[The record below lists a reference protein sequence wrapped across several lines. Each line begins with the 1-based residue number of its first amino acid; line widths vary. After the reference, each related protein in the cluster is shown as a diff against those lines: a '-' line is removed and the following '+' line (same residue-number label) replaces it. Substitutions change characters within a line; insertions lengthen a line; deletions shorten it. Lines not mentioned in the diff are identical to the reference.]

1 MQIKDLLQLMWR
13 NVGYLVLG
21 IVLGAGIGLVISVR
35 QTPLYEAT
43 AKIFVGR
50 TSQQPSSDVL
60 LLDDEQLLAINL
72 QLAKFLPVDNI
83 SSKAAN
89 IQIAEIPNTQILT
102 IKVQAKDP
110 QLAANIAN
118 SVVQSLIQQNVTLL
132 SGRYTGF
139 ENAVNERI
147 VEVQKQIDNLQ
158 TQINQTTDTGI
169 QEQLDQVNQQI
180 EKINTEISGLEQEI
194 SNFPT
199 FPTPLEDYLISEKQA
214 QVDQLHSLLTLY
226 QEIQSNLTFI
236 GKPGNNG
243 ESLGNPRL
251 TTLQATLELYQQIN
265 SNLINNRETVLMA
278 SAQASQ
284 YIMPIVSAT
293 PPYSPVLPMPVP
305 FFLIGGLAGL
315 ALTAIAILMIDHMD
329 DSLKTVG
336 QIEELLGLPV
346 LGFVATKKSI
356 RSEVLFS
363 HDPSPREI
371 EALRDLAVNIDL
383 IAGDKKVSTL
393 LVTNIEPIGNKT
405 TIAANLA
412 IIKAQLGKRVILLD
426 GDLRQPHLH
435 NLFKLENK
443 EGMIDLLSDEF
454 DSTGLIQVADE
465 HNSFTVIPSGI
476 VPIDTMKFP
485 DAENLTR
492 LFPKLRTHADLII
505 VDGPAA
511 EVADTQMLASKV
523 DAVLLLINSGHTNA
537 DRTQAAVKRLEFAG
551 ARVLGAVLF
560 SNRRI
565 RQ

>member
-13 NVGYLVLG
+13 NAGYLVLG

-60 LLDDEQLLAINL
+60 LLDDEQLLAITL

-83 SSKAAN
+83 SSKADN
-89 IQIAEIPNTQILT
+89 IQFAEIPNTQIIT

-110 QLAANIAN
+110 RQAANIAN
-118 SVVQSLIQQNVTLL
+118 SVVQSLIQQNIKLL

-226 QEIQSNLTFI
+226 QEVQSNLTFI

-265 SNLINNRETVLMA
+265 SNLINNRETVLLA
-278 SAQASQ
+278 RRRPANISCQLFL
-284 YIMPIVSAT
+284 PLRHIVRFFQC
-293 PPYSPVLPMPVP
+293 P
-305 FFLIGGLAGL
+305 FLSFWL
-315 ALTAIAILMIDHMD
+315 
-329 DSLKTVG
+329 
-336 QIEELLGLPV
+336 
-346 LGFVATKKSI
+346 
-356 RSEVLFS
+356 
-363 HDPSPREI
+363 
-371 EALRDLAVNIDL
+371 EA
-383 IAGDKKVSTL
+383 
-393 LVTNIEPIGNKT
+393 
-405 TIAANLA
+405 
-412 IIKAQLGKRVILLD
+412 
-426 GDLRQPHLH
+426 
-435 NLFKLENK
+435 
-443 EGMIDLLSDEF
+443 
-454 DSTGLIQVADE
+454 
-465 HNSFTVIPSGI
+465 
-476 VPIDTMKFP
+476 
-485 DAENLTR
+485 
-492 LFPKLRTHADLII
+492 
-505 VDGPAA
+505 
-511 EVADTQMLASKV
+511 
-523 DAVLLLINSGHTNA
+523 
-537 DRTQAAVKRLEFAG
+537 
-551 ARVLGAVLF
+551 
-560 SNRRI
+560 
-565 RQ
+565 

>member
-180 EKINTEISGLEQEI
+180 EKINTEISSLEQEI

-236 GKPGNNG
+236 GKPGNNRQ
-243 ESLGNPRL
+243 ND
-251 TTLQATLELYQQIN
+251 
-265 SNLINNRETVLMA
+265 
-278 SAQASQ
+278 
-284 YIMPIVSAT
+284 
-293 PPYSPVLPMPVP
+293 SPGYP
-305 FFLIGGLAGL
+305 
-315 ALTAIAILMIDHMD
+315 
-329 DSLKTVG
+329 
-336 QIEELLGLPV
+336 
-346 LGFVATKKSI
+346 
-356 RSEVLFS
+356 
-363 HDPSPREI
+363 
-371 EALRDLAVNIDL
+371 
-383 IAGDKKVSTL
+383 
-393 LVTNIEPIGNKT
+393 
-405 TIAANLA
+405 
-412 IIKAQLGKRVILLD
+412 
-426 GDLRQPHLH
+426 
-435 NLFKLENK
+435 
-443 EGMIDLLSDEF
+443 
-454 DSTGLIQVADE
+454 
-465 HNSFTVIPSGI
+465 
-476 VPIDTMKFP
+476 
-485 DAENLTR
+485 
-492 LFPKLRTHADLII
+492 
-505 VDGPAA
+505 
-511 EVADTQMLASKV
+511 
-523 DAVLLLINSGHTNA
+523 
-537 DRTQAAVKRLEFAG
+537 
-551 ARVLGAVLF
+551 
-560 SNRRI
+560 
-565 RQ
+565 